1 MNVKLL
7 KFFEVRETIK
17 SLAEQ
22 IKDLKNKKNR
32 IDEFELYSLQAELKV
47 KCKVYNNYLSI
58 ISNGSININ
67 ILIFKEFNELALA
80 VDDYKTAIFNME
92 ENPPWYCPFNLILN
106 TQ

>member
-47 KCKVYNNYLSI
+47 KCKVYK
-58 ISNGSININ
+58 
-67 ILIFKEFNELALA
+67 LIKVKQL
-80 VDDYKTAIFNME
+80 AIFN
-92 ENPPWYCPFNLILN
+92 Y
-106 TQ
+106 